1 MPGLIILLIRVSAR
15 CILKKT
21 DSSEVVAACD
31 KLDLE
36 VEQVQT
42 ERQSGCYFSYLLPQ
56 RVCVIDQNM

>member
-1 MPGLIILLIRVSAR
+1 MPGLFILLIRVSAR

-36 VEQVQT
+36 VEQVRT
-42 ERQSGCYFSYLLPQ
+42 ERQSGCYLLPQ
-56 RVCVIDQNM
+56 CV